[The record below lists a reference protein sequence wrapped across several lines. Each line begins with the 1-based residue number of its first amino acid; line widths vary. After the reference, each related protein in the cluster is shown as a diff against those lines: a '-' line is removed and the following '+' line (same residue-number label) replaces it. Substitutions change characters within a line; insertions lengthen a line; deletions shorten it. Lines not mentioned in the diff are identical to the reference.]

1 MTTATRIA
9 ALEAQVTALT
19 QSTAQPSAA
28 DIEIIRGF
36 ATAALK
42 EGLREALAP
51 LMAHIATLE
60 AEVQRAHARLDKAA
74 DVIKA
79 LRERPVQQHTQEPR
93 LGKADLRA
101 WHIALSQLREERG
114 LAPTAFVK
122 RQDILDRITSNKA
135 AA

>member
-74 DVIKA
+74 EVIKA
-79 LRERPVQQHTQEPR
+79 LRERPAPQTQEPR
-93 LGKADLRA
+93 LGKSDLRA

-122 RQDILDRITSNKA
+122 RQDILDRIASNKA